1 MAMYKCRVL
10 ISMDGSAVQIVFINK
25 IGSIIL
31 KLI

>member
-25 IGSIIL
+25 IGSITV
-31 KLI
+31 